1 MRFTYGI
8 NAMRESVAGFYGCYY
23 AQNLGMLLVFLIP
36 ALLVGV
42 AARRHLLNINALFD
56 RRLAETDLMISER
69 TDMEGACFRLST
81 IVKALMDSGGYKRT
95 FMARVAHFELRY
107 PVYIKRGFAALIIVP
122 LALTALMFVLP
133 AKFGLMI
140 VWVIS
145 LVVICT
151 FLIVVEY
158 LHSRVGQKTTLADMS
173 REELYGLL
181 DAELKE
187 EFMAFAPLEKIRL
200 DREAERDGTPGPADP
215 LSDAPTMA
223 GRAAADKGASAQ
235 DGDSQKGGEDR

>member
-1 MRFTYGI
+1 M
-8 NAMRESVAGFYGCYY
+8 
-23 AQNLGMLLVFLIP
+23 
-36 ALLVGV
+36 
-42 AARRHLLNINALFD
+42 
-56 RRLAETDLMISER
+56 
-69 TDMEGACFRLST
+69 
-81 IVKALMDSGGYKRT
+81 
-95 FMARVAHFELRY
+95 AHFELRY
-107 PVYIKRGFAALIIVP
+107 PVYVKRGFAALIIVP

-133 AKFGLMI
+133 AKFGLMV

-181 DAELKE
+181 NAELKE

-200 DREAERDGTPGPADP
+200 DREAEQDGASADP

-223 GRAAADKGASAQ
+223 GRAAAGKGTSAQ
-235 DGDSQKGGEDR
+235 DGEGQKGGEAR

>member
-1 MRFTYGI
+1 
-8 NAMRESVAGFYGCYY
+8 
-23 AQNLGMLLVFLIP
+23 
-36 ALLVGV
+36 
-42 AARRHLLNINALFD
+42 
-56 RRLAETDLMISER
+56 
-69 TDMEGACFRLST
+69 
-81 IVKALMDSGGYKRT
+81 
-95 FMARVAHFELRY
+95 
-107 PVYIKRGFAALIIVP
+107 
-122 LALTALMFVLP
+122 MFVLP

-223 GRAAADKGASAQ
+223 GRAAADKGASTQ
-235 DGDSQKGGEDR
+235 DGDGQKGGEDR

>member
-1 MRFTYGI
+1 
-8 NAMRESVAGFYGCYY
+8 
-23 AQNLGMLLVFLIP
+23 
-36 ALLVGV
+36 
-42 AARRHLLNINALFD
+42 
-56 RRLAETDLMISER
+56 
-69 TDMEGACFRLST
+69 
-81 IVKALMDSGGYKRT
+81 
-95 FMARVAHFELRY
+95 
-107 PVYIKRGFAALIIVP
+107 
-122 LALTALMFVLP
+122 MFVLP

-173 REELYGLL
+173 REELYSLL

-200 DREAERDGTPGPADP
+200 DREAEQDGTSGPADP

-223 GRAAADKGASAQ
+223 GRAAAGKGTSAQ
-235 DGDSQKGGEDR
+235 DGEGQKGGEAR

>member
-1 MRFTYGI
+1 
-8 NAMRESVAGFYGCYY
+8 
-23 AQNLGMLLVFLIP
+23 
-36 ALLVGV
+36 
-42 AARRHLLNINALFD
+42 
-56 RRLAETDLMISER
+56 
-69 TDMEGACFRLST
+69 
-81 IVKALMDSGGYKRT
+81 
-95 FMARVAHFELRY
+95 
-107 PVYIKRGFAALIIVP
+107 
-122 LALTALMFVLP
+122 
-133 AKFGLMI
+133 MI

-200 DREAERDGTPGPADP
+200 DREAEQDGTPGLADP
-215 LSDAPTMA
+215 LSDAPPWPEGPRPA
-223 GRAAADKGASAQ
+223 RAQAPKTARARRAVRTDEEDLGAHPL
-235 DGDSQKGGEDR
+235 